1 MTPEEEF
8 EQGQREG
15 RARARRKSFLW
26 LTSWVSASIV
36 FCGILVPLVMLEVS
50 VIAALPFLRLLGR
63 AVFFLFAMIAA
74 SAAGVVWRFAG
85 GAKLKEI
92 EAWERKRD
100 DW

>member
-15 RARARRKSFLW
+15 RARERRKTFYW

-36 FCGILVPLVMLEVS
+36 FVGIVVPLVMAEVA
-50 VIAALPFLRLLGR
+50 ILNELPFLRLAGR
-63 AVFFLFAMIAA
+63 GVFFLFVLIAA
-74 SAAGVVWRFAG
+74 AAAGVVWRFAG

-100 DW
+100 DL